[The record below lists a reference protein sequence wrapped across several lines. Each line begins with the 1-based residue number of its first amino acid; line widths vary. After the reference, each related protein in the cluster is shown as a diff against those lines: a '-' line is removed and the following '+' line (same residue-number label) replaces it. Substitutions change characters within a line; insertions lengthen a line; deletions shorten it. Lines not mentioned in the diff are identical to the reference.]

1 MKYELSRSKDLKI
14 SDGYLMQYT
23 GISSDLVIAEPIT
36 GIASGVFRDDKALS
50 SVILPDGLEVIENH
64 CFENC
69 SHLISVYIP
78 FSLNELGEYAF
89 AGCTELHN
97 VKLPYGL
104 TKIEPYTF
112 RECHALT
119 SIEIPESVTA
129 IGIGA
134 FSDCTHLTKVTIPES
149 VTEFTS
155 FFDKHPFHGCSKLTI
170 HTPAG
175 SEAHKFAVKNRIPC
189 VTSGTGSIKVGT
201 PAHKASPAPQQVSAP
216 SQSVIAPE
224 QILQDEVPEVQE
236 TAPAP
241 EPAPAPK
248 QPSRA
253 EIRRAEKAEAKA
265 RAEAQKQKRAD
276 EKRQAIEAKAEA
288 KRRAQETKAEEK
300 RLVQEARDE
309 EKRLA
314 QEARAEEKRKAEEA
328 AAARKALREAASD
341 EAPSKAGR
349 KPSGFV
355 AALLIIALLAVLGL
369 AGTKLYNMYYAG
381 PKASDKETVE
391 EEPKPEV
398 YTLTLE
404 DFVKNNETARQ
415 QILQSTDGTSVK
427 VAVKDNTLVYTYD
440 LSTNDDM
447 SEDDAKS
454 DELKQV
460 LEENLDSNDNRFI
473 ELCGGLEQDT
483 GIKGISVEVI
493 YAYGDDILLSRQY
506 TSAGKQ

>member
-50 SVILPDGLEVIENH
+50 SAILPDGLEVIENH

-89 AGCTELHN
+89 AGCTELRN

-119 SIEIPESVTA
+119 SIDIPESVTA

-155 FFDKHPFHGCSKLTI
+155 FFDKHPFHGCPKLTI

-216 SQSVIAPE
+216 AQPVITPE

-253 EIRRAEKAEAKA
+253 EIRRAEKAESKA

-288 KRRAQETKAEEK
+288 KRLAQAARDEEK
-300 RLVQEARDE
+300 RLAQEARDE

-341 EAPSKAGR
+341 EAPAKAGR

-355 AALLIIALLAVLGL
+355 IALLIIALLAVLGL
-369 AGTKLYNMYYAG
+369 AGTKLYKMYYAG
-381 PKASDKETVE
+381 PKTSDKETVE

-460 LEENLDSNDNRFI
+460 LEENLDSNDKRFI